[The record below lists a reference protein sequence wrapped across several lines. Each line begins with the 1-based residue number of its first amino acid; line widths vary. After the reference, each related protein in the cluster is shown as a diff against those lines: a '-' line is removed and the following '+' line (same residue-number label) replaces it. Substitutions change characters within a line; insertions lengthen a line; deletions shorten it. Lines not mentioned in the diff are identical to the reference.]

1 MDAIRKF
8 GYKQGEMLPVF
19 LAGLLGAVRLF
30 NVWWLA
36 RGNAANLSLPFYWAA
51 HFTINRRKCC
61 FFFQCLVTS
70 RRKCCPYY
78 SKICWD
84 AIRPFQNLVTNR
96 GNAARF
102 SCRGSSAF
110 QCLWL
115 AGGNAAIFSLPMG
128 CSPASPN
135 FGFKQEEMLLVF
147 FVFFAIFSWQAGG
160 NAAHFAP
167 IFNWDA
173 MTSARFSRKVI
184 AIWLFNERLVTSR
197 RKCCQFFSP
206 NLL

>member
-51 HFTINRRKCC
+51 IRPLQILTINRRKCC

-102 SCRGSSAF
+102 SCRVIRSSAF
-110 QCLWL
+110 QCLVTSRRKCCHF
-115 AGGNAAIFSLPMG
+115 FSPNLLG

-147 FVFFAIFSWQAGG
+147 LC
-160 NAAHFAP
+160 
-167 IFNWDA
+167 
-173 MTSARFSRKVI
+173 FSRFFRDKQEEMLPI
-184 AIWLFNERLVTSR
+184 LLQYLIGMQSDL
-197 RKCCQFFSP
+197 CPFFSQGYR
-206 NLL
+206 NLTFQWTFGD